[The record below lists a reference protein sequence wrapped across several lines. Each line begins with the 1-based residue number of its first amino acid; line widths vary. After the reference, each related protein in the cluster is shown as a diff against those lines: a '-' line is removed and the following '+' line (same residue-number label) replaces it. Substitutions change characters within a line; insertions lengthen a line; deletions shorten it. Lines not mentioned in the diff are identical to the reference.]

1 MGHHR
6 AVDKA
11 DKADNMTH
19 LERIVS
25 RLPEA
30 DRVDIH
36 GFFEHVLRASL
47 AHGDDHHLLL
57 RGDVRV
63 LDGALEERL
72 QADADAH
79 EGLAGV
85 DVLAEGGDVAGL
97 GELGEAV
104 AEVAYAGEDELL

>member
-1 MGHHR
+1 VWHGLVCVVEAAER
-6 AVDKA
+6 GA
-11 DKADNMTH
+11 DDAQ
-19 LERIVS
+19 
-25 RLPEA
+25 A
-30 DRVDIH
+30 
-36 GFFEHVLRASL
+36 
-47 AHGDDHHLLL
+47 
-57 RGDVRV
+57 GDVRV